1 MIPARSPALA
11 SRLSTRAALAL
22 AGSALLA
29 LSARVTVPLW
39 PVEVSLQTFA
49 VLLIASAFGMRL
61 GLATMALY
69 LAEGALGLPVFQ
81 GTPEKGL
88 GLAYMAGPTG
98 GYLAGFVVA
107 TAIVGWAADR
117 GWGRNPLRIGAAML
131 AGELALL
138 ALGAAWLAVL
148 FGPAQAFAYG
158 VGPFILG
165 DIQKLALAAL
175 LAPVALRLLASMHLR

>member
-1 MIPARSPALA
+1 MIPARSPALT
-11 SRLSTRAALAL
+11 SRLAAQAALAL

-29 LSARVTVPLW
+29 ISARVTVPLW
-39 PVEVSLQTFA
+39 PVEVSLQTLA
-49 VLLIASAFGMRL
+49 VLLIGAAFGMRL
-61 GLATMALY
+61 GLATVMLY
-69 LAEGALGLPVFQ
+69 LAQGALGLPVFQ

-98 GYLAGFVVA
+98 GYLVGFVVA
-107 TAIVGWAADR
+107 VALVGWASDR

-138 ALGAAWLAVL
+138 TLGAVWLAVL

-158 VGPFILG
+158 IGPFILG
-165 DIQKLALAAL
+165 DMQKLVLAAL
-175 LAPVALRLLASMHLR
+175 LAPGALRLLSAWSLR